1 MKEYIFVWKYG
12 GWWLKINTPEQ
23 LFDYYEKTEG
33 RWSQAFSN
41 LINSKEFV
49 KSGKKHAD
57 TLSYYIGTYGA
68 NRHLNPIQATVS
80 VRTELMKNQLN
91 SLLECGEIYINSCGG
106 YHGKSEDK
114 EYSQFVRRKEFVFPD
129 FKENEI
135 KIEKFPG
142 GSHFYAYIGDMQVRD
157 GDTLKWNTYEEALSK
172 AKELISED

>member
-1 MKEYIFVWKYG
+1 MEEYIFVWKYD

-33 RWSQAFSN
+33 KWSKAFSN
-41 LINSKEFV
+41 LINSKEFT
-49 KSGKKHAD
+49 KSGKEHAD

-68 NRHLNPIQATVS
+68 NSHLNPIQAFTC
-80 VRTELMKNQLN
+80 VRTEMMETQLN
-91 SLLECGEIYINSCGG
+91 YLLECGEIYINKMGG
-106 YHGKSEDK
+106 YHCKSKEK

-135 KIEKFPG
+135 KIERFPG
-142 GSHFYAYIGDMQVRD
+142 GNHFYAYIGDMQVRD

-172 AKELISED
+172 AKELVNK